1 MSLKPALAKRVNRD
15 GFSPI
20 HMASANG
27 YTEIVKELLMSN
39 KELSR
44 QQSADGRTAIHFAAI
59 TGRVDVLRALIN
71 TCPECKA
78 DLTDQDESAL
88 HVALKNNQVEA
99 FEILLGMLKEIN
111 TEEITRLVNAKDHDG
126 NTILHIAVARKQ
138 LRAAKLLL
146 DQEGVCSIFKVE
158 VNSNNGSGYTALDM
172 LFHSGR
178 IWDDPIDHKIR
189 KMLQRAGAFRSED
202 IIVAVTSAVAT
213 QQVDQQT
220 NFDSY
225 QAGEN
230 NSTSHHVPE
239 NNLAEKLCCKC
250 DPLMPWKF
258 IYTEVSSL
266 FIWKIWSTFTQE
278 IENSTPE
285 MRNSLMVVAVL
296 IANVT
301 YQSVLSPP
309 GGYRELNAKE
319 DPDPIHSNGIAIIAS
334 DALMFFFVI
343 FFSSIG
349 FFLSVVIILMLT
361 SQFPLKLLLRLAVLA
376 VSADF
381 VCTILYIAPIEFSTI
396 YVVTMVMFVL
406 VGIHLLYFI
415 SWMFRRSRM
424 ASRRKQAQ
432 G

>member
-1 MSLKPALAKRVNRD
+1 ARTGDTSSFYSLLNEDPLILERGSLDSIAETCLHIAAPSGSVNFVKEIMSLKPALAKRVNRD

-44 QQSADGRTAIHFAAI
+44 QKSADGRTAIHFAAI
-59 TGRVDVLRALIN
+59 TGRVDALRALIN

-158 VNSNNGSGYTALDM
+158 VNSNNGSGYTDLDM

-178 IWDDPIDHKIR
+178 ILDDPIDHKIR
-189 KMLQRAGAFRSED
+189 KMLQQAGAFRSED
-202 IIVAVTSAVAT
+202 IIVAVTSTVAT

-230 NSTSHHVPE
+230 
-239 NNLAEKLCCKC
+239 
-250 DPLMPWKF
+250 
-258 IYTEVSSL
+258 
-266 FIWKIWSTFTQE
+266 
-278 IENSTPE
+278 
-285 MRNSLMVVAVL
+285 
-296 IANVT
+296 
-301 YQSVLSPP
+301 YQLV
-309 GGYRELNAKE
+309 
-319 DPDPIHSNGIAIIAS
+319 I
-334 DALMFFFVI
+334 MF
-343 FFSSIG
+343 
-349 FFLSVVIILMLT
+349 
-361 SQFPLKLLLRLAVLA
+361 LK
-376 VSADF
+376 
-381 VCTILYIAPIEFSTI
+381 TI
-396 YVVTMVMFVL
+396 
-406 VGIHLLYFI
+406 
-415 SWMFRRSRM
+415 
-424 ASRRKQAQ
+424 
-432 G
+432 